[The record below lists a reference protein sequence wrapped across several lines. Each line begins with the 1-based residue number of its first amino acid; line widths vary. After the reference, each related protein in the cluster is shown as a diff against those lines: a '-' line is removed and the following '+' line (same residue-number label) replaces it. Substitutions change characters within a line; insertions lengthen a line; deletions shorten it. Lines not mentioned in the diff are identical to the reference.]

1 MRSGTLVVRCASLII
16 ALVVL
21 SALLHAT
28 WNAFLRVE
36 KDRDR
41 ALVAAVSTATL
52 IAIVVASV
60 RWALGEPP
68 FATQTSLVWAVAA
81 GVLECAYFVALA
93 KAFDRGRLGAVY
105 TITRGGAILIVWP
118 ISIAFFSEHVTLLSA
133 IGSAIVLGG
142 LGLSS
147 TGTGDAKTSRSGA
160 LAWAITCAVAIAG
173 YHLAYKGS
181 LREGGSPSAVF
192 ACALTVATLINVAR
206 LGAEGRAAVVTI
218 ARTRTAR
225 IALMGLTCGGSFLI
239 LMEALAAGGAGFV
252 LTLRNTSVL
261 FAVGFAY
268 LIRERPRRV
277 EVAGA
282 VLVAAGAILMAWPA

>member
-1 MRSGTLVVRCASLII
+1 
-16 ALVVL
+16 
-21 SALLHAT
+21 
-28 WNAFLRVE
+28 
-36 KDRDR
+36 
-41 ALVAAVSTATL
+41 L
-52 IAIVVASV
+52 IAFVVASI

-68 FATQTSLVWAVAA
+68 FATTASVAWAVAA
-81 GVLECAYFVALA
+81 GVLECAYFVSLA
-93 KAFDRGRLGAVY
+93 KAFDRGRLGAIY

-118 ISIAFFSEHVTLLSA
+118 ISIAFFAEHVTLLSL

-147 TGTGDAKTSRSGA
+147 IGTGDAKASRGGA
-160 LAWAITCAVAIAG
+160 LAWATTCAVAIAG

-192 ACALTVATLINVAR
+192 ACALGVATLINLAR
-206 LGAEGRAAVVTI
+206 LGAEGRATVVTI

-225 IALMGLTCGGSFLI
+225 VVLMGMVCGGSFLI

-261 FAVGFAY
+261 FAVALAY
-268 LIRERPRRV
+268 VIRERPRHV
-277 EVAGA
+277 EVVGA